1 MNNLQLQLP
10 EAYASS
16 SSQVSASGSDA
27 GSSELSSPYFVN
39 AQVNPMS
46 QTGRKVSKKSK
57 INTINAHELSS
68 PYFEAN
74 PMSQIARKVTK
85 KSNIN
90 AINANGSSRKIR
102 TTKDELHSEVIGL
115 RKQIKILE
123 AREAKDRKSN
133 LKLRDEWQYAMGRI
147 EELKPF
153 NNVLNILSSQIILK
167 AQKNL
172 EENNSNRL
180 PAQTPNPEVFKCP
193 RCEKKYNK
201 PEDLVEHLER
211 EHVNP
216 LPAKT
221 PNPEVFKC
229 PRCEK
234 KYNKPEDLVEHLER
248 EHVNPLP
255 AKTPNP
261 VEYKCPRCDEKYNK
275 PEDLVEHL
283 EREHANPLPAKTPN
297 PEEFKCQ
304 RCNKKYNKPEDLVE
318 HLERV
323 HVVNQNG
330 NFECEICGK
339 KFTKEID
346 LTNHSKDNQ
355 KCEPYY
361 QREQEYR
368 RERFQAYQSRDFRS
382 RSVERFD
389 RYERQDYRDY
399 EQSQPQIIIKGGT
412 NSFGKIG
419 NSYNQYRKHKR
430 Y

>member
-153 NNVLNILSSQIILK
+153 NNVVNILSSQIILK

-172 EENNSNRL
+172 EENNSNCL

-193 RCEKKYNK
+193 RCG
-201 PEDLVEHLER
+201 
-211 EHVNP
+211 
-216 LPAKT
+216 
-221 PNPEVFKC
+221 
-229 PRCEK
+229 K

-261 VEYKCPRCDEKYNK
+261 VEYKCPRCDE
-275 PEDLVEHL
+275 
-283 EREHANPLPAKTPN
+283 
-297 PEEFKCQ
+297 
-304 RCNKKYNKPEDLVE
+304 KYNKPEDLVE

>member
-115 RKQIKILE
+115 RKQVKILV

-172 EENNSNRL
+172 EENNSNCL

-193 RCEKKYNK
+193 RCG
-201 PEDLVEHLER
+201 
-211 EHVNP
+211 
-216 LPAKT
+216 
-221 PNPEVFKC
+221 
-229 PRCEK
+229 
-234 KYNKPEDLVEHLER
+234 
-248 EHVNPLP
+248 
-255 AKTPNP
+255 
-261 VEYKCPRCDEKYNK
+261 
-275 PEDLVEHL
+275 
-283 EREHANPLPAKTPN
+283 
-297 PEEFKCQ
+297 
-304 RCNKKYNKPEDLVE
+304 KKYNKPEDLVE

>member
-172 EENNSNRL
+172 EENNSNCL

-193 RCEKKYNK
+193 RCG
-201 PEDLVEHLER
+201 
-211 EHVNP
+211 
-216 LPAKT
+216 
-221 PNPEVFKC
+221 
-229 PRCEK
+229 K

-261 VEYKCPRCDEKYNK
+261 VEFKCPRCDEKYNN

>member
-1 MNNLQLQLP
+1 MNNLQLQLA

-16 SSQVSASGSDA
+16 SSQVSASGSDV

-39 AQVNPMS
+39 
-46 QTGRKVSKKSK
+46 T
-57 INTINAHELSS
+57 
-68 PYFEAN
+68 EAN

-90 AINANGSSRKIR
+90 AINAHGSSRKIR
-102 TTKDELHSEVIGL
+102 TTKDDLINSEVIGL
-115 RKQIKILE
+115 RKRVKILE

-133 LKLRDEWQYAMGRI
+133 LKLRDEWQYALGRI

-153 NNVLNILSSQIILK
+153 NNVVNILSSQIILK

-180 PAQTPNPEVFKCP
+180 PAQTPNPEEFKCP
-193 RCEKKYNK
+193 RCDKKYNK
-201 PEDLVEHLER
+201 PDDLVEHLER
-211 EHVNP
+211 EHANP
-216 LPAKT
+216 LT
-221 PNPEVFKC
+221 
-229 PRCEK
+229 
-234 KYNKPEDLVEHLER
+234 
-248 EHVNPLP
+248 

-261 VEYKCPRCDEKYNK
+261 VEFKCPRCDKKYNK

-297 PEEFKCQ
+297 PEEFKCP
-304 RCNKKYNKPEDLVE
+304 RCDKKYNKPEDLVK

-368 RERFQAYQSRDFRS
+368 RERFQPYQSRDFRS

-389 RYERQDYRDY
+389 RYERQDEQGY
-399 EQSQPQIIIKGGT
+399 EQSRPQITIKGGT
-412 NSFGKIG
+412 NISFGKIG
-419 NSYNQYRKHKR
+419 NSYNLYRKHSRR